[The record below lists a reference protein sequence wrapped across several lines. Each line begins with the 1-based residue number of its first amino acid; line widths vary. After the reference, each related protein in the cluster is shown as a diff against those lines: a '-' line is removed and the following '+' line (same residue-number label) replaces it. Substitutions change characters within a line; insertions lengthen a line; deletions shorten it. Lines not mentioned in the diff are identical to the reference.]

1 MNGDGDKTPPQ
12 SQDSIDEKGDIELI
26 VLDDDDEN
34 FMKDEDL
41 NMVWIL
47 KSYTPQRGIFQTL
60 RFSLKSIEPNS
71 EPTNCLPFWHF

>member
-41 NMVWIL
+41 NKV
-47 KSYTPQRGIFQTL
+47 
-60 RFSLKSIEPNS
+60 
-71 EPTNCLPFWHF
+71 